1 MFFFIFFV
9 NWQFKFPNAITMADF
24 QQLHDSILAGNMN
37 AAIAVTKEAVEAGAE
52 PSELVNNYMIK
63 AMEDIGAKF
72 EAGQA
77 YVPNLLMAAR
87 AMKGSLEILR
97 PLMQGSGVSSMGK
110 VVIAT
115 VKGDLHDIGKNL
127 VASMLEGCGF
137 EVVNL
142 GVDQSDQKIVDAV
155 NQHHPDI
162 LALSALLTTTMGNM
176 KVVIDALTAAGLRD
190 SVKIM
195 VGGAPVSEA
204 FAKEIG
210 ADGYSANANEA
221 VALAK
226 TLV

>member
-1 MFFFIFFV
+1 MAE
-9 NWQFKFPNAITMADF
+9 FP
-24 QQLHDSILAGNMN
+24 QLHDAILTGNMN
-37 AAIAVTKEAVEAGAE
+37 NAIAVTKEAIEAGAE
-52 PSELVNNYMIK
+52 PGDLVNNYMIK

-87 AMKGSLEILR
+87 AMKGSLELLK
-97 PLMQGSGVSSMGK
+97 PLMQGSGVTSMGK
-110 VVIAT
+110 IVIAT

-137 EVVNL
+137 EVINL

-155 NQHHPDI
+155 SQHHPDI

-195 VGGAPVSEA
+195 VGGAPISEA

-226 TLV
+226 SLV

>member
-1 MFFFIFFV
+1 MAE
-9 NWQFKFPNAITMADF
+9 FP
-24 QQLHDSILAGNMN
+24 QLHDAILAGNLNN
-37 AAIAVTKEAVEAGAE
+37 AVAATKEAIAAGAE
-52 PSELVNNYMIK
+52 PGDLVNNYMIK

-87 AMKGSLEILR
+87 AMKGSLELLK
-97 PLMQGSGVSSMGK
+97 PMMQGSGVTSMGK
-110 VVIAT
+110 IVIAT

-137 EVVNL
+137 EVINL

-195 VGGAPVSEA
+195 VGGAPISEA

-226 TLV
+226 SLV

>member
-1 MFFFIFFV
+1 
-9 NWQFKFPNAITMADF
+9 MADF
-24 QQLHDSILAGNMN
+24 PQLHDAILAGNLN
-37 AAIAVTKEAVEAGAE
+37 AAVAVTKEAVEAGAE
-52 PSELVNNYMIK
+52 PGDLVNNYMIK

-87 AMKGSLEILR
+87 AMKGSLEILK
-97 PLMQGSGVSSMGK
+97 PMMQGSGVTSMGK
-110 VVIAT
+110 IVIAT

-137 EVVNL
+137 EVINL

-195 VGGAPVSEA
+195 VGGAPISEA

-226 TLV
+226 SLV

>member
-1 MFFFIFFV
+1 MAE
-9 NWQFKFPNAITMADF
+9 FP
-24 QQLHDSILAGNMN
+24 QLHDAILAGNLN
-37 AAIAVTKEAVEAGAE
+37 AAVAVTKEAVEAGAE
-52 PSELVNNYMIK
+52 PGDLVNNYMIK

-87 AMKGSLEILR
+87 AMKGSLEILK
-97 PLMQGSGVSSMGK
+97 PMMQGSGVTSMGK
-110 VVIAT
+110 IVIAT

-137 EVVNL
+137 EVINL

-176 KVVIDALTAAGLRD
+176 KVVIDALTSAGLRD

-195 VGGAPVSEA
+195 VGGAPISEA

-226 TLV
+226 SLI

>member
-1 MFFFIFFV
+1 MAE
-9 NWQFKFPNAITMADF
+9 FP
-24 QQLHDSILAGNMN
+24 QLHDAILTGNLNN
-37 AAIAVTKEAVEAGAE
+37 AVAATKEAIAAGAE
-52 PSELVNNYMIK
+52 PGDLVNNYMIK

-87 AMKGSLEILR
+87 AMKGSLELLK
-97 PLMQGSGVSSMGK
+97 PMMQGSGVTSMGK
-110 VVIAT
+110 IVIAT

-137 EVVNL
+137 EVINL

-176 KVVIDALTAAGLRD
+176 KVVIDALTAAGLRN

-195 VGGAPVSEA
+195 VGGAPISEA

-226 TLV
+226 SLV